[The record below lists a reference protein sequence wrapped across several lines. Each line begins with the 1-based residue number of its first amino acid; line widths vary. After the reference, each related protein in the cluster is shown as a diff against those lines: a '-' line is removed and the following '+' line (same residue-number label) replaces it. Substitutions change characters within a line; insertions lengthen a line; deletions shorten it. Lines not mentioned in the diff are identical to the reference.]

1 MKSITCL
8 CLAFIMFNYACKK
21 DKNQDASDPNP
32 RGSVIGAP
40 TTLNT
45 YPKAF
50 IALALST
57 ILGNNVPAVQ
67 LTYDVELIKIDYYTI
82 DPAGNPAEAS
92 GLLILPV
99 NATAALP
106 LLSYQHGTILSKL
119 NAPSKLQGG
128 YEVGLVFG
136 SEGYAV
142 ACPDFL
148 GLGDGSKLHPYLHAK
163 SEATAVIDMLRAVR
177 SVCKGKNVVLN
188 DQLFLMGYS
197 QGGHVTMATLKAIE
211 EEYSSEFNVTACA
224 PMAGPY
230 DLSGTQLNYMLRDSA
245 YPDPAYL
252 PYLLF
257 AYNNVYN
264 LYSDLSSAFVAPYY
278 DDFKAYFNDNPSS
291 ELSVVDKL
299 WPSSMI
305 PIAVLNPVLVQGLK
319 ENQNDPL
326 KLALKEND
334 LYDWA
339 PKSPL
344 HICHCDSD
352 KHVPFQNS
360 TLAYSSFISHGS
372 SSVQLIMPLHGG
384 THITCAAPSFIHAL
398 TWFDSL
404 KK

>member
-1 MKSITCL
+1 MKNITFL
-8 CLAFIMFNYACKK
+8 CFAFLIFFYACKK
-21 DKNQDASDPNP
+21 DKNQDISNPNP
-32 RGSVIGAP
+32 RGSVIGEP

-57 ILGNNVPAVQ
+57 ILGNNAPAVQ
-67 LTYDVELIKIDYYTI
+67 LTYDVELIKIDYNTI
-82 DPAGNPAEAS
+82 DPAGNPTEAS

-197 QGGHVTMATLKAIE
+197 QGGHVTMAALKAIE
-211 EEYSSEFNVTACA
+211 EEYSSEFSVTACA
-224 PMAGPY
+224 PMAAPY

-264 LYSDLSSAFVAPYY
+264 IYPDLSSAFAAPYY
-278 DDFKAYFNDNPSS
+278 DNFKDYFGDNPTS

-305 PIAVLNPVLVQGLK
+305 PIAVLDPVLVQGLK
-319 ENQNDPL
+319 QNQNDPL

-360 TLAYSSFISHGS
+360 TIAYNSFISNGS
-372 SSVQLIMPLHGG
+372 SGVQLIMPLHGG
-384 THITCAAPSFIHAL
+384 THITCATPSFIHAL
-398 TWFDSL
+398 TWFHSL